1 MSKRDDLDKEAK
13 GEIGALGMIL
23 LGIVGMGV
31 KTLMDKNTET
41 DEQTE
46 TIKQVDR
53 NYEKICHMT
62 KEIDEEIDKPV
73 FKRDNDKISFLKQI
87 RAQLIEEN
95 ENLKNKL

>member
-62 KEIDEEIDKPV
+62 KEIDEEIDKPF